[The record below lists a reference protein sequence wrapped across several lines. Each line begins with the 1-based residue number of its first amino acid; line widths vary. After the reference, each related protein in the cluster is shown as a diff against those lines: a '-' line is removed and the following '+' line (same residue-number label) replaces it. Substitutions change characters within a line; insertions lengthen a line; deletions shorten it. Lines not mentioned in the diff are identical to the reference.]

1 MFKASSISYRAV
13 VATGL
18 ALVVTLQVAGCNRSE
33 EPLTIYS
40 GRTENLVGPLLEQ
53 FAEET
58 SIPIDV
64 RYGDSAELALLLSEE
79 KDRSKADVF
88 LSQSPGPTSFLA
100 SKGLLSELDEGILD
114 RVGEG
119 SKDQRGRWVGTTGRV
134 RVLVYNREMIS
145 ESELPKSIF
154 ETTDPKYDGKVGVAP
169 TNASF
174 QDAVTAM
181 RHAVGDDRTL
191 SWLKG
196 LVANHSPTYANNNAI
211 VEAVGRGEIPLG
223 LVNHYYNFRFLA
235 DDHDL
240 PSRNY
245 IFQNADL
252 GSVLLVSP
260 VAILRSSNDGDRAQ
274 RFIEFLLSERA
285 QEYFSKETFEYPLA
299 AGIKPLHEL
308 PPLDS
313 LHLPVYHLD
322 DRAGDLERTTDFI
335 AESGLER

>member
-1 MFKASSISYRAV
+1 LRTARSFSCRAV
-13 VATGL
+13 VAAGL
-18 ALVVTLQVAGCNRSE
+18 ALVVTLQVAGCNRAA
-33 EPLTIYS
+33 EPLIIYS
-40 GRTENLVGPLLEQ
+40 GRTENLVGPLLER
-53 FAEET
+53 FAEDT
-58 SIPIDV
+58 GIPIDV

-79 KDRSKADVF
+79 GERSEADVF
-88 LSQSPGPTSFLA
+88 LSQSPGPAGFLA
-100 SKGLLSELDEGILD
+100 SKGLLSELDEDVLK
-114 RVGEG
+114 RVSEG

-134 RVLVYNREMIS
+134 RVLVYNREMVS

-181 RHAVGDDRTL
+181 RHAVGDERTL

-196 LVANHSPTYANNNAI
+196 LVTNHSPTYANNNAI

-235 DDHDL
+235 DDPDL

-245 IFQNADL
+245 IFPNADL

-260 VAILRSSNDGDRAQ
+260 VAMLRSSEDESRAR
-274 RFIEFLLSERA
+274 RFIEFLLSEQA

-299 AGIKPLHEL
+299 AGVKPFHDL

-313 LHLPVYHLD
+313 LHLPVYQLD
-322 DRAGDLERTTDFI
+322 ERAGDLERTTDLI